1 MAGNREKCKM
11 CEMNLKIHK
20 YKLLLL
26 FSLLLSC
33 NSYAQAP
40 ESMNY
45 QAVIRDGSGDLVT
58 SQQVGLRIKILQ
70 GSASGSS
77 VYEETYSP
85 TTNAY
90 GLVNL
95 QLGTG
100 TVQSGTFSSIDWG
113 NGPYFVETA
122 ADVSGGTSYVT
133 LSTTQFMSVPYALYA
148 KNAGLDSAAVQA
160 MIDAAGGNGGSS
172 GGKSFAFPEGLHGTP
187 ITYAISSGNYT
198 VPTGKRLYIL
208 NLQGG
213 TSHTLNVNGFAI
225 NYYATNN
232 TTDKTLGLPI
242 ILSAGDV
249 LSGTDAVFNG
259 FLVNSN
265 ANLTTVTHRL
275 LGNSNYTV
283 PAGKIL
289 YILNVN
295 GGTLH
300 NLYIDG
306 TRVNNY
312 LTNSTSNKTLNLPI
326 IASTGNVITGA
337 DGVFNGYVVDE
348 DFFESSS
355 SGSGSSGGG
364 LSTTNDFMWTNSTTI
379 INESGTAYWSGNPPG
394 NQQSWTV
401 PSGYIW
407 KIIRYSGSTGSLT
420 ADENGEF
427 WLNESQSLTFKG
439 NGSNGGTLPF
449 SFMAWQYLKSELD
462 FNVLNYSGTGYWN
475 NNPPGNQV
483 SWTVPTGKLWKI
495 KYTTGACQTSFGS
508 GEKWLDEGQTISF
521 TGNGS
526 NGSSLAFS
534 FMAFE
539 YDK

>member
-1 MAGNREKCKM
+1 
-11 CEMNLKIHK
+11 MNHVKI
-20 YKLLLL
+20 L
-26 FSLLLSC
+26 FAQLLSLILFFP
-33 NSYAQAP
+33 SIFLAQAP

-45 QAVIRDGSGDLVT
+45 QAVIRDGSGDLVD

-70 GSASGSS
+70 GSATGSS

-85 TTNAY
+85 VTNAY

-160 MIDAAGGNGGSS
+160 MIDAAVGSGGGGSE
-172 GGKSFAFPEGLHGTP
+172 GKSFAFPEGLNGTP

-213 TSHTLNVNGFAI
+213 TSHTLNVNGFTVS
-225 NYYATNN
+225 YYATNS

-283 PAGKIL
+283 PAGKML
-289 YILNVN
+289 YILNVK
-295 GGTLH
+295 GGTSH

-312 LTNSTSNKTLNLPI
+312 LTNSTSGKTLNLPL
-326 IASTGNVITGA
+326 IASAGDVITGA

-355 SGSGSSGGG
+355 SGTGSSGGG
-364 LSTTNDFMWTNSTTI
+364 GDLPIGTIIPFAGSQIPSGWLLCDGSSVSRSTYSNLYTALGNTWGSSSSTTFNLPDLRGRFLRGVDSGSGNDPDASSRTAINSGGNTGDNVGSYQNDEFKSHNHGISTSSGSGTNSVMRGGG
-379 INESGTAYWSGNPPG
+379 IN
-394 NQQSWTV
+394 
-401 PSGYIW
+401 
-407 KIIRYSGSTGSLT
+407 SGSSTSYRG
-420 ADENGEF
+420 G
-427 WLNESQSLTFKG
+427 NETRPK
-439 NGSNGGTLPF
+439 N
-449 SFMAWQYLKSELD
+449 AY
-462 FNVLNYSGTGYWN
+462 VNYI
-475 NNPPGNQV
+475 
-483 SWTVPTGKLWKI
+483 I
-495 KYTTGACQTSFGS
+495 KY
-508 GEKWLDEGQTISF
+508 
-521 TGNGS
+521 
-526 NGSSLAFS
+526 
-534 FMAFE
+534 
-539 YDK
+539 